1 MTVAVA
7 VTVVAAM
14 IEMTTPAATVL
25 PEGVLRGKRKELA
38 QIDAVLRAA
47 VEAPSLAVA
56 LALAMRAEHARR
68 DVTAIPVHP
77 AWMLMQQWEREA
89 QYAPLRRLVYGSETP
104 FDQVVFATAE
114 LADKK
119 LAEQGPRR

>member
-1 MTVAVA
+1 M
-7 VTVVAAM
+7 
-14 IEMTTPAATVL
+14 
-25 PEGVLRGKRKELA
+25 LRGKRKELA

-77 AWMLMQQWEREA
+77 AWMLMQQVCA
-89 QYAPLRRLVYGSETP
+89 RLCGCMWP
-104 FDQVVFATAE
+104 
-114 LADKK
+114 
-119 LAEQGPRR
+119 